1 MNSVS
6 AICFLQMKLE
16 QRVYFNFILLF
27 IFCCIILYCDV
38 LTNSG
43 TQTWKQPNRVARVS
57 IWDPLFAS
65 LIPKTCLIF
74 CKIGSWISLLFWYIY
89 CGYLEKLM
97 LFLKRS
103 KIKIWQFDFVI
114 AQDSFTVCSHRV
126 QNESKD
132 IQYKWW
138 VESRST
144 TSTPLLVWSYT
155 TRTCDLLLLSF
166 KTFTVSCKV
175 VRPMT
180 LFFLDFFLT
189 I

>member
-16 QRVYFNFILLF
+16 QRVHFNFILLF

-74 CKIGSWISLLFWYIY
+74 CKIGSWIPLLFWY
-89 CGYLEKLM
+89 LLWM
-97 LFLKRS
+97 LGKTNAFPKAHVKSKFDSLTLSLK
-103 KIKIWQFDFVI
+103 IVLLFVL
-114 AQDSFTVCSHRV
+114 TV
-126 QNESKD
+126 
-132 IQYKWW
+132 
-138 VESRST
+138 SRMKA
-144 TSTPLLVWSYT
+144 
-155 TRTCDLLLLSF
+155 
-166 KTFTVSCKV
+166 KTFNTNGG
-175 VRPMT
+175 
-180 LFFLDFFLT
+180 
-189 I
+189 